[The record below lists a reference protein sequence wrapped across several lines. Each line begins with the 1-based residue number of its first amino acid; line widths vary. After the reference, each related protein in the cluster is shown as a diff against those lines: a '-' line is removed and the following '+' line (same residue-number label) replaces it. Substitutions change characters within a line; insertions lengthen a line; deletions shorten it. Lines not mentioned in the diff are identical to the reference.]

1 MRRANASR
9 WLMPRRSAL
18 DRADSAALLISASD
32 FPHLAAYGL
41 HRSDVLGTK
50 DITARGHPVARLAVE
65 LGPTPR
71 RLTLR

>member
-50 DITARGHPVARLAVE
+50 DITARGTR
-65 LGPTPR
+65 
-71 RLTLR
+71 